1 MNDKALMLLH
11 PTPVVKNIVQ
21 SVPVR
26 RAVARKAVISL
37 PLSNKLGGGV
47 VGSAV
52 ENRYMGTLTL
62 RPGQNF

>member
-11 PTPVVKNIVQ
+11 PTPVVKDVIQ
-21 SVPVR
+21 CIPVR
-26 RAVARKAVISL
+26 RAVAREAVISL
-37 PLSNKLGGGV
+37 PLSNKLDGGV